1 MSEEYYKEPTEE
13 KSEITRSELTV
24 TQTYYRMNFQR
35 DYLKKP
41 EVYDM
46 IFEGCYWLASRYV
59 DCNED
64 GAYFG
69 LYYIGSS
76 ETLDYAM
83 VISDGR
89 ESYEDRMNI
98 GIRPVV
104 SLGSDIQIIPVENA
118 DGSSPSNMHQISK
131 Q

>member
-1 MSEEYYKEPTEE
+1 
-13 KSEITRSELTV
+13 
-24 TQTYYRMNFQR
+24 
-35 DYLKKP
+35 
-41 EVYDM
+41 M

-104 SLGSDIQIIPVENA
+104 SLGSDIPIIPVENA

-131 Q
+131 QVPGSA